1 MFDDFIIRAAV
12 AGIGVAL
19 IAGPLGCFV
28 VWRRMAYFGDTL
40 AHAGLTGVALGLILG
55 TDPTIG
61 IVITGVVIGLLLL
74 ALQRQQRVP
83 TDTLLGIL
91 SHSALAIGLIVISF
105 MTTMRVDLMG
115 YLFGDILSVTGKDI
129 VWIYG
134 GAAALLAALARI
146 WKPLIA
152 VTVSEDM
159 AEAEGVNS
167 LRIQLIFT
175 LLIALTVALA
185 MKVVGVLL
193 VTALLIIP
201 AAAARRF
208 ALTPEGMAIGA
219 IIIGVLAV
227 LTGLFASLQWDTPS
241 GPSVVAAAAGL
252 FALSLAVGATLK
264 DSGR

>member
-1 MFDDFIIRAAV
+1 MFDDFILRAAL
-12 AGIGVAL
+12 AGLGVAL

-40 AHAGLTGVALGLILG
+40 SHAGLTGVALGLILG

-61 IVITGVVIGLLLL
+61 IVITGIVIGLLLL

-105 MTTMRVDLMG
+105 MTTVRIDLMG
-115 YLFGDILSVTGKDI
+115 YLFGDILAVTTTDI
-129 VWIYG
+129 AWIYT
-134 GAAALLAALARI
+134 GAVVLLTILAFI

-159 AEAEGVNS
+159 AVAEGVNS
-167 LRIQLIFT
+167 LRVQLIFT
-175 LLIALTVALA
+175 LLIALTVALV

-208 ALTPEGMAIGA
+208 AFTPEGMAIGA
-219 IIIGVLAV
+219 VLIGALAV
-227 LTGLFASLQWDTPS
+227 LTGLFASLRLDTPS

-252 FALSLAVGATLK
+252 FALSIAAGATLK
-264 DSGR
+264 DTGR

>member
-12 AGIGVAL
+12 AGTGVAMV
-19 IAGPLGCFV
+19 AGPLGCFV

-40 AHAGLTGVALGLILG
+40 AHAGLTGVALGIVLG

-61 IVITGVVIGLLLL
+61 IVFTGVAIGLLLL
-74 ALQRQQRVP
+74 ALQRQRHVP

-105 MTTMRVDLMG
+105 MDTVRIDLMG
-115 YLFGDILSVTGKDI
+115 YLFGDILAVTAQDI
-129 VWIYG
+129 AWIYG
-134 GAAALLAALARI
+134 GAAGLLAVLVFI

-152 VTVSEDM
+152 VTVDEEM
-159 AEAEGVNS
+159 AVAEGVNGA
-167 LRIQLIFT
+167 RTQLIFT

-185 MKVVGVLL
+185 MKIVGVLL

-208 ALTPEGMAIGA
+208 AFSPEGMAVGA
-219 IIIGVLAV
+219 AV
-227 LTGLFASLQWDTPS
+227 LGGTAVLSGLFASLQWDTPS
-241 GPSVVAAAAGL
+241 GPSVVAAAALL
-252 FALSLAVGATLK
+252 FVLSLMAGATLK
-264 DSGR
+264 DSVR